1 MTEKIRTIADSEHH
15 GGIIKHSLW
24 LLNRNNK
31 ETATDYLKSSH
42 PAEKIIKLWL
52 LPTEKNT

>member
-1 MTEKIRTIADSEHH
+1 MRTIADSEHH
-15 GGIIKHSLW
+15 GSVIKHSLW

-42 PAEKIIKLWL
+42 PTEKIIKIWL
-52 LPTEKNT
+52 LQTEKKSPK

>member
-1 MTEKIRTIADSEHH
+1 MTQKIRIIADSEHH
-15 GGIIKHSLW
+15 GSIIKHSLW

-42 PAEKIIKLWL
+42 PAEKIIKLTL
-52 LPTEKNT
+52 TSRKKEA